1 MNDRQPSDDDL
12 MRLFERA
19 RTDLPS
25 EAFVERIERRLAH
38 ARRSRLGAQIALLAL
53 LVVAAALMTPYV
65 SRGSVTLMAY
75 AAQWL
80 PQLGL
85 ALNSPTGWAG
95 SLLLGAWVLKR
106 AHVFER

>member
-1 MNDRQPSDDDL
+1 MSDRQPADDDL

-25 EAFVERIERRLAH
+25 EAFVERLERRLAQ
-38 ARRSRLGAQIALLAL
+38 ARRTRLGAQIALLAL
-53 LVVAAALMTPYV
+53 LVAAAALM
-65 SRGSVTLMAY
+65 AC

-85 ALNSPTGWAG
+85 ALDSPTGWAG